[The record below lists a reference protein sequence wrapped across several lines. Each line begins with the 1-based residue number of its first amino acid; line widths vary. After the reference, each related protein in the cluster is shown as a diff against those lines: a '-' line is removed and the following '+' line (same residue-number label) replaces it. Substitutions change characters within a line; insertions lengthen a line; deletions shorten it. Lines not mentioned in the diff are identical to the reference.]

1 MATTAIIGTTSHRTG
16 WLTWI
21 RSIGSLEALRSA
33 AAEDGA
39 LDALRAAGRERAELA
54 RLTGTYRDACAAPS
68 DSMSDVIRTAR
79 YTF

>member
-1 MATTAIIGTTSHRTG
+1 MATTAIIGATPRRTG
-16 WLTWI
+16 WLTRI
-21 RSIGSLEALRSA
+21 RSIGSLEALGPA
-33 AAEDGA
+33 TEDDAA
-39 LDALRAAGRERAELA
+39 LDAVTAAGRERAELA

>member
-1 MATTAIIGTTSHRTG
+1 MATTAIIGTTPRGTG
-16 WLTWI
+16 WLTRI
-21 RSIGSLEALRSA
+21 RSIGSLHALRSA

-39 LDALRAAGRERAELA
+39 LDAVTAAGRERAELA
-54 RLTGTYRDACAAPS
+54 RLTGTYRDGCAPPS